1 MVILKNIFFCLI
13 LFLYWWNTDGLRISH
28 RRKVSPVCPP
38 PTSPTSSALF
48 CLRNENVHFSHAF
61 FVIMIF
67 KLVPAPF
74 TLHVQS
80 LGWSPDYLVNH
91 LTDHKSRVTPNSLQ
105 GFYLSCLQM
114 FGNTDAK
121 IEDGNLSVGSCHTL
135 TVCVCVHAGWDVVV
149 RACVSVS
156 SARDCVFAMKT
167 TQH

>member
-1 MVILKNIFFCLI
+1 MVILKNIFFVLFYFCIGGI
-13 LFLYWWNTDGLRISH
+13 LTVLESATGGTW
-28 RRKVSPVCPP
+28 
-38 PTSPTSSALF
+38 ALF
-48 CLRNENVHFSHAF
+48 APHKPNFISPFLFENWKCSFLLCFS
-61 FVIMIF
+61 FVIIIF